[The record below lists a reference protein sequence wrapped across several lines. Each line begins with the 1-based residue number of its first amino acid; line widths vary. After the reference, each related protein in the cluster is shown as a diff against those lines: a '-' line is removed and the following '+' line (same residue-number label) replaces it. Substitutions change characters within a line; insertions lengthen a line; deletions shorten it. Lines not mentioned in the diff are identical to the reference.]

1 MSEDPMKTGKG
12 GDEDPLL
19 ESLSDLELLLLLHL
33 LKVLSGQLLL
43 LLTMTGGKSSELST
57 V

>member
-1 MSEDPMKTGKG
+1 MKTGKG

-43 LLTMTGGKSSELST
+43 LLTMTGGKSNELST